1 MSDTAFPSTASAHL
15 VREPVRVEVPTAA
28 DGDRHVPGASPR
40 RNPYMP
46 WRSTL
51 LTPQRVKELSK
62 LRPGRVVFDT
72 LMCWAVIGAAWAA
85 VAVWGPGMRG
95 WGAAWWVVLLAI
107 PVIGTRY
114 YGLFILGHDG
124 MHRRLFENRKLNDWW
139 TDVFMLAPIGMVNHV
154 NDRNHLAHHRYLATD
169 RDPDLHKH
177 ACFNKTNRSE
187 YLAFLTGLASV
198 IEVAKNLF
206 WRWKHEPIEDEHA
219 APAADS
225 PRDRHTP
232 RDLLLIAAWQFG
244 LLLGLTYLAA
254 GMPRVASAGDIM
266 NAAVAGWW
274 GYPALWLLPVY
285 AFAYLPNLIRAFLEH
300 AHPEDD
306 DKADEHRLITYLS
319 NPLERL
325 FMSPMNMNYH
335 VVHHLW
341 PSIPYYNLP
350 LADREIRRKPEAEG
364 LIWRGSYAQSLVRY
378 WLALPVEECRAS
390 RQRKLH
396 MRG

>member
-1 MSDTAFPSTASAHL
+1 MSETALPSSARSSAHL
-15 VREPVRVEVPTAA
+15 VREPVRVESPVRAGETRGGTAK
-28 DGDRHVPGASPR
+28 

-51 LTPQRVKELSK
+51 LTPQRVRELSK

-72 LMCWAVIGAAWAA
+72 LMCWVFIAAAWAA
-85 VAVWGPGMRG
+85 VAVWGPGGQG
-95 WGAAWWVVLLAI
+95 WASAWWVVALAV

-124 MHRRLFENRKLNDWW
+124 MHRRLFESRKLNDWW

-198 IEVAKNLF
+198 LEVAKNLF
-206 WRWKHEPIEDEHA
+206 WRWKHEPIEDDHEPVVEA
-219 APAADS
+219 AKDPHS
-225 PRDRHTP
+225 L
-232 RDLLLIAAWQFG
+232 RDLLVIGAWQAG
-244 LLLGLTYLAA
+244 LVIGLTYVAA
-254 GMPRVASAGDIM
+254 GMPRVWEMDVASALWALVG
-266 NAAVAGWW
+266 GWW

-285 AFAYLPNLIRAFLEH
+285 AFAYLPNLVRAFLEH
-300 AHPEDD
+300 AHAEDD
-306 DKADEHRLITYLS
+306 DKADEHRLMTYLS
-319 NPLERL
+319 NPVEKL

-350 LADREIRRKPEAEG
+350 VADREIRVKPGAEG
-364 LIWRGSYAQSLVRY
+364 LIWRGSYAWSLVGY
-378 WLALPVEECRAS
+378 WLALPIEECRMS
-390 RQRKLH
+390 RQRKRH
-396 MRG
+396 GG

>member
-1 MSDTAFPSTASAHL
+1 MSETAMPHLPSAHL
-15 VREPVRVEVPTAA
+15 VREPVRVEVPVRAA
-28 DGDRHVPGASPR
+28 KPGEAK

-72 LMCWAVIGAAWAA
+72 LMCWALIALGWAA
-85 VAVWGPGMRG
+85 VAVWGPGAIG
-95 WGAAWWVVLLAI
+95 WSAGWLVLI
-107 PVIGTRY
+107 PAVMLIGTRY

-206 WRWKHEPIEDEHA
+206 WRWKHEPIEDEHEPLVEA
-219 APAADS
+219 AKDP
-225 PRDRHTP
+225 HTL
-232 RDLLLIAAWQFG
+232 RDLAVIGTWQLSLIV
-244 LLLGLTYLAA
+244 GLTFVAA
-254 GMPRVASAGDIM
+254 GMPRVWEMDVAG
-266 NAAVAGWW
+266 AAWALARGWW
-274 GYPALWLLPVY
+274 GYPVLWLLPVY
-285 AFAYLPNLIRAFLEH
+285 AFAYLPNLVRAFLEH
-300 AHPEDD
+300 AHAEDD
-306 DKADEHRLITYLS
+306 DKADEHRLMTYLS
-319 NPLERL
+319 NPVERW

-350 LADREIRRKPEAEG
+350 VADREIRVKPEAEG
-364 LIWRGSYAQSLVRY
+364 LVWRGSYARSLVAW
-378 WLALPVEECRAS
+378 WLALPIEECRAS
-390 RQRKLH
+390 RQRKRH
-396 MRG
+396 GG

>member
-1 MSDTAFPSTASAHL
+1 MSETALPHLPSAHL
-15 VREPVRVEVPTAA
+15 VREPVQVEVPMRDA
-28 DGDRHVPGASPR
+28 GGPGSTGAPVR

-51 LTPQRVKELSK
+51 LTSQRVKELSK

-72 LMCWAVIGAAWAA
+72 LTCWAIIAAAWGV
-85 VAVWGPGMRG
+85 VAVWGPGARG
-95 WGAAWWVVLLAI
+95 WTGAWWVVLLAV
-107 PVIGTRY
+107 PVIGARY

-124 MHRRLFENRKLNDWW
+124 MHRRLFESRKLNDWW
-139 TDVFMLAPIGMVNHV
+139 CDVFMLAPIGMVNHV

-206 WRWKHEPIEDEHA
+206 WRWKHEPIEDDHEPLVEA
-219 APAADS
+219 AKDPHS
-225 PRDRHTP
+225 L
-232 RDLLLIAAWQFG
+232 RDLLVIGAWQAGLIVGLTFIAAG
-244 LLLGLTYLAA
+244 L
-254 GMPRVASAGDIM
+254 PRVSSLGDVWGVIR
-266 NAAVAGWW
+266 AGWW
-274 GYPALWLLPVY
+274 GYPVLWLLPVY
-285 AFAYLPNLIRAFLEH
+285 AFAYLPNLVRAFLEH

-306 DKADEHRLITYLS
+306 DKADEHRLMTYLS
-319 NPLERL
+319 NPIERW

-350 LADREIRRKPEAEG
+350 AADREIREKPEADG

-390 RQRKLH
+390 RQRKRH
-396 MRG
+396 ER